1 MGVHCI
7 NPKSKDFLNISK
19 RLNISPANLEDIIHK
34 YQYENDTDEYPSDDY
49 IKAAL
54 EGTRTTMSQEQ
65 ADLWERYY
73 QKPKRFK
80 TLQELNRAKQNALKF
95 FRKEAISEYVD
106 ADGNYVLKV
115 AKAKNT
121 RQLFYSKSPNL
132 RQQFIEEA
140 KSKLRDYYRQLVI
153 PTNTEQEYTKALAV
167 KRKMDKR
174 IFYSPNN
181 SDDLDSQRQ
190 REIASVIENI
200 KKEIP
205 SYLLKNIRQIV
216 LHNGGIKLQ
225 IDLNPE
231 SLIKESYIDS
241 VINSWIDDMS
251 NDSIL
256 NEAERIDLAETSE
269 AYYINPKKKQE
280 ILSQIKKRAK
290 LNTQEEINE
299 AIDFLE
305 TLENSPELNLY
316 VSTCIQWLKTDSI
329 LLPRDNEKLLTLFQS
344 ARKLKLDVQKYKNP
358 IELMIAVANAKSGEV
373 EQGTKVNPEAISQLT
388 FNTIITNSKGE
399 KLYVYDVE
407 DSPSG
412 QEAVCQMLADAS
424 PKKEGTVISN
434 SPWCLSTF
442 NYNKDTGKAT
452 PTESARRYWNTYS
465 RGKRQIA
472 LLNNETPIAFNSS
485 SSNKDEW
492 WDFYDGQYN
501 SFKGYSNLKSVDTS
515 SAKKVYKKSIQH
527 QDGLQVIRLGDYA
540 YDILRNIIMRKIY
553 TNSTGFTVDKS
564 NAGLNITLND
574 YHRQRYMFLKNYHAN
589 NYSLRTFRLRTRNYG
604 IFIDFFDNNRIR
616 TIGINYRT
624 KEGKYKIN
632 YNFPFKGSIIEQ
644 AVREAV
650 AFMDKH
656 KSDSIAEFNSTN
668 IAQAKEIANKL
679 LNNDDIFNS
688 IKEYSEELTRK
699 EEEKKEQE
707 QQEPVKQPSA
717 EIQEALQTNNQR
729 LQEINT
735 RQAVQEYLVDN
746 EEQANQAQAQEY
758 NIEDQGEETDTQET
772 TQSTVSAVEEREYT
786 TDEETK
792 KTLEE
797 VNKKTKKKF
806 SIKDLLRLS
815 KLLKER
821 DVKDLYNE
829 AIGQRVNSELETILK
844 DILKEYHFEAWE

>member
-95 FRKEAISEYVD
+95 FRKEAISEYID

-132 RQQFIEEA
+132 RQQLIEEA

-153 PTNTEQEYTKALAV
+153 PTNTEQEYTKALAL

-174 IFYSPNN
+174 VFYSPNN

-200 KKEIP
+200 KREIP

-216 LHNGGIKLQ
+216 LHNGGIRLQ

-241 VINSWIDDMS
+241 VINSWINDMS

-269 AYYINPKKKQE
+269 AYYINPKKKEE

-290 LNTQEEINE
+290 LTTQEEINE

-316 VSTCIQWLKTDSI
+316 VATCIQWLKTDSI

-344 ARKLKLDVQKYKNP
+344 ARKLKLDIQKYKNP
-358 IELMIAVANAKSGEV
+358 IELMIDVANAKSGEV
-373 EQGTKVNPEAISQLT
+373 EQGTKINPEAVSQLT

-399 KLYVYDVE
+399 KLYIYDVE

-424 PKKEGTVISN
+424 PKMEGTAVSN

-452 PTESARRYWNTYS
+452 PTESARRYWNVYN

-472 LLNNETPIAFNSS
+472 LLNNEAPIAFNSS

-501 SFKGYSNLKSVDTS
+501 SYKGYSDLKSVDTS
-515 SAKKVYKKSIQH
+515 SAKKVYESSI
-527 QDGLQVIRLGDYA
+527 
-540 YDILRNIIMRKIY
+540 
-553 TNSTGFTVDKS
+553 
-564 NAGLNITLND
+564 
-574 YHRQRYMFLKNYHAN
+574 
-589 NYSLRTFRLRTRNYG
+589 
-604 IFIDFFDNNRIR
+604 
-616 TIGINYRT
+616 
-624 KEGKYKIN
+624 
-632 YNFPFKGSIIEQ
+632 
-644 AVREAV
+644 
-650 AFMDKH
+650 
-656 KSDSIAEFNSTN
+656 
-668 IAQAKEIANKL
+668 
-679 LNNDDIFNS
+679 
-688 IKEYSEELTRK
+688 
-699 EEEKKEQE
+699 
-707 QQEPVKQPSA
+707 
-717 EIQEALQTNNQR
+717 
-729 LQEINT
+729 
-735 RQAVQEYLVDN
+735 
-746 EEQANQAQAQEY
+746 
-758 NIEDQGEETDTQET
+758 
-772 TQSTVSAVEEREYT
+772 
-786 TDEETK
+786 
-792 KTLEE
+792 
-797 VNKKTKKKF
+797 
-806 SIKDLLRLS
+806 
-815 KLLKER
+815 
-821 DVKDLYNE
+821 
-829 AIGQRVNSELETILK
+829 
-844 DILKEYHFEAWE
+844 